1 MKKIMITATLMAAFG
16 TASFAQTIDSNDSKA
31 KRKAKEAE
39 HSVKQG
45 YKNTRHDTKTGYKN
59 TKSDVK
65 TGVEAAKEN
74 KESR

>member
-1 MKKIMITATLMAAFG
+1 MKKIVMAAALLLALG
-16 TASFAQTIDSNDSKA
+16 TSAFAQTIEANDSKA
-31 KRKAKEAE
+31 KVKAKKAE

-45 YKNTRHDTKTGYKN
+45 YKHTRHDVKQGAKN

-65 TGVEAAKEN
+65 AGVNAAKDN